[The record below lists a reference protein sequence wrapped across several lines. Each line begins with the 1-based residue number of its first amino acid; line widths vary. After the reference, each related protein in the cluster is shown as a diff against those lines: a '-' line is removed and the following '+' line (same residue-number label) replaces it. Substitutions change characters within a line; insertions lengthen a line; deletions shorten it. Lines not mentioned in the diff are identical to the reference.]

1 MTDLYFNIC
10 ITFHQVNLYC
20 SLPPNGVCE
29 KLQISKTFLKL
40 YYFKQILIYLFE
52 YKEDQGYG

>member
-40 YYFKQILIYLFE
+40 YYFK
-52 YKEDQGYG
+52 